1 MRKLFSI
8 VFLWM
13 VLQGTLS
20 AQVIS
25 AEDVVMKGRTALA
38 PANYRQPA
46 WIPGTTLLT
55 WVDGD
60 ILYLYSSGSDS
71 AYKHLSLNELNT
83 LHIGQGLDSIKSF
96 PYLNWMEGK
105 LAWYQ
110 FAGNVVVLELSSK
123 AISIRNTIDA
133 KAQGVDVETNYFSV
147 ALVKE
152 NNVFISSRGTEI
164 QVTKD
169 GREGIVYGQSV
180 HRNEFGINKGT
191 FWSPKGNMLAFYRMD
206 ESMVSTYPLMDLSTI
221 PAKTTN
227 IRYPMAGD
235 SSHQVKVGV
244 FNILKQKTI
253 WLLAEGPLDQYL
265 TNITWSPD
273 EKYLYVAVLNREQNH
288 LKLQKFDAATG
299 SLISTLLEEK
309 HEAYVE
315 PQHGPLALD
324 PSGRRM
330 IWQSERTGHNHL
342 YLLEE
347 GKELIALTEGD
358 WDVVEVLGLSGAG
371 DKVYFQT
378 AVEDGMSRHLCAVSI
393 EDRKLSKLTQE
404 SGTHTCRVNLNTG
417 DYLDVYTAMN
427 VPRIITAYSGGA
439 AKELLKA
446 SNPLTK
452 YDACEVRLLK
462 LYTDDSVAL
471 NARMILP
478 ARFDSTKVYPVLVY
492 VYGGPHAQMITNS
505 WLAGADLWLYSVAQR
520 GYIVFTLDNRGS
532 GNRGKAF
539 EQYTFRNLG
548 EKEAEDQM
556 LGVQYLKGLKYVD
569 SNNLNV
575 FGWSFGG
582 FMTIN
587 LMTQYPEVFK
597 KGVAGGPVCDWRM
610 YEVMYTE
617 RYMDTPETN
626 PEGYANSNLI
636 NRIDKLKGELI
647 LVHGTSDDV
656 VLWQH
661 SLALQQAA
669 VKKGVILD
677 YMAYPGHAHNVLGK
691 DRAHLHRTVSR
702 YLGVK

>member
-1 MRKLFSI
+1 MKKLFCLL
-8 VFLWM
+8 FLGLVWK
-13 VLQGTLS
+13 GTS
-20 AQVIS
+20 YAQVIS
-25 AEDVVMKGRTALA
+25 AEDVVMKGRTTLA
-38 PANYRQPA
+38 PASYRQPA

-55 WVDGD
+55 WVDGEV
-60 ILYLYSSGSDS
+60 LYLFSSGSDS

-96 PYLNWMEGK
+96 PYLNWIEGK

-123 AISIRNTIDA
+123 AISVRNTFDA

-147 ALVKE
+147 ALGKE
-152 NNVFISSRGTEI
+152 NNLFISTRGTEI

-169 GREGIVYGQSV
+169 GKEGIVYGQSV

-206 ESMVSTYPLMDLSTI
+206 ETMVSSYPIMDLSKT
-221 PAKTTN
+221 PAQATT

-253 WLLAEGPLDQYL
+253 WLNTEGPLDQYL

-273 EKYLYVAVLNREQNH
+273 EKYIYVAVLNRDQNH
-288 LKLQKFDAATG
+288 MKLQKFDSSTG
-299 SLISTLLEEK
+299 SLLSTLLEEK

-324 PSGRRM
+324 PAGRRM

-347 GKELIALTEGD
+347 GKEMVALTEGD
-358 WDVVEVLGLSGAG
+358 WDVVEVLGLSSAG
-371 DKVYFQT
+371 DKIYFQT
-378 AVEDGMSRHLCAVSI
+378 AEEDGMSRHLLAVGI
-393 EDRKLSKLTQE
+393 EDQKITKLTQG
-404 SGTHTCRVNLNTG
+404 SGTHICRVNLNTG
-417 DYLDVYTAMN
+417 DYLDVYTALD
-427 VPRIITAYSGGA
+427 VPRVISAYTGGVK
-439 AKELLKA
+439 KELLKA
-446 SNPLTK
+446 SNPLEK

-462 LYTDDSVAL
+462 FYTDDSVAL

-478 ARFDSTKVYPVLVY
+478 AQFDSSKVYPVLIY
-492 VYGGPHAQMITNS
+492 VYGGPHAQMVTNS
-505 WLAGADLWLYSVAQR
+505 WLGGADLWLYSVAQR

-532 GNRGKAF
+532 GNRGKSF
-539 EQYTFRNLG
+539 EQFTFRNLG

-587 LMTQYPEVFK
+587 LMTKYPEVFK

-636 NRIDKLKGELI
+636 NRINKLKGELMLI
-647 LVHGTSDDV
+647 HGTSDDV

-661 SLALQQAA
+661 SLALQQSA
-669 VKKGVILD
+669 VKKGVIMD

-691 DRAHLHRTVSR
+691 DRAHLYRAVSR
-702 YLGVK
+702 YLEIK